1 MAGPME
7 ATYWI
12 ALKMNPR
19 IQKAA
24 FFLVTSPDPSWKE
37 GGLISQSKL
46 SPLLSGGDGGGNSE
60 TGSTRNKEKHKKCR
74 CHDDTGI
81 FL

>member
-19 IQKAA
+19 IQKAT
-24 FFLVTSPDPSWKE
+24 FFLVTSPSPSWKE

-46 SPLLSGGDGGGNSE
+46 PPSSQERMGEVIQKRGAP
-60 TGSTRNKEKHKKCR
+60 EKQGEAQKMPVSR
-74 CHDDTGI
+74 
-81 FL
+81 